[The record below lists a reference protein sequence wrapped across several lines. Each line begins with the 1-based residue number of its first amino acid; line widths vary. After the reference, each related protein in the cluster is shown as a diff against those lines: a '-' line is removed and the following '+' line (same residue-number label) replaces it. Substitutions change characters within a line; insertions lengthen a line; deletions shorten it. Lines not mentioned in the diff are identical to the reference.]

1 MESECVDVC
10 VWERENESEWKDIE
24 NKSEREWEEVATLLL
39 PLYSSTHQASLPT
52 LKNRL
57 SPESMPTHI
66 PQIFNVTIH
75 KASLFYVCQCSVLKL
90 ERG

>member
-1 MESECVDVC
+1 MCVC
-10 VWERENESEWKDIE
+10 ERENESEWKEIE
-24 NKSEREWEEVATLLL
+24 NESESESEREWEEVATLLL

-75 KASLFYVCQCSVLKL
+75 KASLFYV
-90 ERG
+90 